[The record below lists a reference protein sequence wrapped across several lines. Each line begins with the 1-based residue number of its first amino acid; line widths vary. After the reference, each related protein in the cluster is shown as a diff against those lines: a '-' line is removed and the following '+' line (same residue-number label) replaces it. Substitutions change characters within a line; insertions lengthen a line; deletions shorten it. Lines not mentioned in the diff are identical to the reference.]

1 MNGPA
6 KTNDYPP
13 LSPMLA
19 IRDAAGAVEFYK
31 RAFGAVEVMRL
42 ADPNGKLVHG
52 EFTIGDALVMVAEEN
67 PEYNRSPQTLGGT
80 SVILNV
86 YVPDV
91 DALFERAVAAG
102 AKVIFPLSNQF
113 YGDRTGRLE
122 DPFGHMWIF
131 STRVEEITREEM
143 VRRFEEMM
151 KGGAS

>member
-1 MNGPA
+1 MAEPV

-19 IRDAAGAVEFYK
+19 IRDAAAAEEFYK

-42 ADPNGKLVHG
+42 AEPSGKLVHG
-52 EFTIGDALVMVAEEN
+52 EFMIGDALVMVAEEN

-102 AKVIFPLSNQF
+102 AKVVFPLKNQF
-113 YGDRTGRLE
+113 YGDRCGRLE

-131 STRVEEITREEM
+131 STRVEDITREEM
-143 VRRFEEMM
+143 VRRFEAMM
-151 KGGAS
+151 KG

>member
-1 MNGPA
+1 MSAEARP
-6 KTNDYPP
+6 NDYPP

-19 IRDAAGAVEFYK
+19 IRDAAAAVEFYK

-42 ADPNGKLVHG
+42 QGPDGRLEHG
-52 EFTIGDALVMVAEEN
+52 EFQIGDALVMVAEEH
-67 PEYNRSPQTLGGT
+67 PDYNRSPQTLGGT

-102 AKVIFPLSNQF
+102 AKVIFPLKNQF
-113 YGDRTGRLE
+113 YGDRSGRLE
-122 DPFGHMWIF
+122 DPYGHMWIF

-143 VRRFEEMM
+143 VRRFDEMV
-151 KGGAS
+151 KGAS